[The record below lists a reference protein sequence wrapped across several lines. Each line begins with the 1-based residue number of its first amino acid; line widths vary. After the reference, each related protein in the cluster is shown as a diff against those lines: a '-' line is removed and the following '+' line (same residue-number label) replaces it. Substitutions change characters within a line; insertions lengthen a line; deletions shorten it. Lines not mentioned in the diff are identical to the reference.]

1 MSTSEFLRSSPTRD
15 DNDNDYDLKK
25 PIISTQTPLH
35 NKISSIPLTKSSTST
50 SLKNQQQQQQ
60 QFTMGTPSITAS
72 ASKYINQSLNLSGWT
87 PLISKTYSNEQLLLF
102 NSTPNRLVFSN
113 NTNNNNNNNN
123 NNNSNSNTSINDLDF
138 QGFGLTPFI
147 NHNINVLGSATSTNQ
162 FNPNFTPYHEKI
174 FQNANDF
181 YIDSPIRFGINN
193 NNNNTTNNN
202 NSNNNQNFT
211 SNQDIQAITPSKFT
225 LNSVANKKI
234 LQDPLKSAT
243 KRSIALLD
251 TPPRQPHK
259 LSITT
264 KAEKMKL
271 IRQNMK
277 QMGKKV

>member
-113 NTNNNNNNNN
+113 NTNN
-123 NNNSNSNTSINDLDF
+123 I
-138 QGFGLTPFI
+138 I
-147 NHNINVLGSATSTNQ
+147 
-162 FNPNFTPYHEKI
+162 
-174 FQNANDF
+174 
-181 YIDSPIRFGINN
+181 
-193 NNNNTTNNN
+193 
-202 NSNNNQNFT
+202 
-211 SNQDIQAITPSKFT
+211 
-225 LNSVANKKI
+225 
-234 LQDPLKSAT
+234 
-243 KRSIALLD
+243 
-251 TPPRQPHK
+251 
-259 LSITT
+259 ITT
-264 KAEKMKL
+264 TTTTIVIATL
-271 IRQNMK
+271 P
-277 QMGKKV
+277 

>member
-50 SLKNQQQQQQ
+50 SLKNQQQQQQQ

-162 FNPNFTPYHEKI
+162 FNLILLLIMKNL
-174 FQNANDF
+174 
-181 YIDSPIRFGINN
+181 
-193 NNNNTTNNN
+193 
-202 NSNNNQNFT
+202 
-211 SNQDIQAITPSKFT
+211 SKC
-225 LNSVANKKI
+225 
-234 LQDPLKSAT
+234 
-243 KRSIALLD
+243 
-251 TPPRQPHK
+251 
-259 LSITT
+259 
-264 KAEKMKL
+264 
-271 IRQNMK
+271 
-277 QMGKKV
+277 